1 MMNTITQKW
10 NRTGPDQNFYTW
22 IQWRVVFAFFFF
34 WESSFLLMLP
44 HLRWK
49 CTSLSFGQA
58 IFWNLL
64 RVWKGKLVSKSRT
77 CKIWGWVIAIP
88 VQKIKFIPLTAEFT
102 SKILVAL
109 TITLT
114 IIWHVTVVMCDKH
127 QLNVVCLYMLWSTL
141 TLKDL
146 NILNLPLQW
155 QILEFILFFQLTRG
169 LISVVFTRWNALL
182 VRLSRCYWLPSQ

>member
-1 MMNTITQKW
+1 MKSC
-10 NRTGPDQNFYTW
+10 
-22 IQWRVVFAFFFF
+22 FAFFLLG
-34 WESSFLLMLP
+34 ESSFLLMLP

-49 CTSLSFGQA
+49 CTSLSLCRG
-58 IFWNLL
+58 IFCWGFERANWSQSLAHL
-64 RVWKGKLVSKSRT
+64 KFQIS
-77 CKIWGWVIAIP
+77 GWVIAIP

-109 TITLT
+109 TITHYYLT
-114 IIWHVTVVMCDKH
+114 HKH

-169 LISVVFTRWNALL
+169 LISVVFTRWNAFI